1 MGEKEIIE
9 INKNGWN
16 ELVRSGK
23 NYSNTSLPEYGPFMR
38 NEEYF
43 NIFKDVKNKK
53 VLELGCAKGESLKY
67 LQTKGA
73 SEVWGIDILEEQIK
87 YAKNNV
93 PTGKFFV
100 SAMEDNPGI
109 PENYFDYCLSL
120 YSIGFSSSLEKTLA
134 LVSSYLNKDGKFV
147 FCWTHPFFN
156 CLGIAEDKV
165 VIRKSY
171 WKL

>member
-1 MGEKEIIE
+1 MDEKEIIE
-9 INKNGWN
+9 VNKNGWN
-16 ELVRSGK
+16 ELVKSGK
-23 NYSNTSLPEYGPFMR
+23 NFSNTSLPEYGPFMR

-73 SEVWGIDILEEQIK
+73 SEVWGIDISVEQIR

-93 PTGKFFV
+93 PSGKFFV

-120 YSIGFSSSLEKTLA
+120 YSMGYSSSLEKTLS
-134 LVSSYLNKDGKFV
+134 LVSRY
-147 FCWTHPFFN
+147 
-156 CLGIAEDKV
+156 
-165 VIRKSY
+165 
-171 WKL
+171 

>member
-1 MGEKEIIE
+1 MEEKEIIE

-67 LQTKGA
+67 LQKKLMENG
-73 SEVWGIDILEEQIK
+73 SIIL
-87 YAKNNV
+87 
-93 PTGKFFV
+93 
-100 SAMEDNPGI
+100 
-109 PENYFDYCLSL
+109 LSL
-120 YSIGFSSSLEKTLA
+120 WLYICF
-134 LVSSYLNKDGKFV
+134 
-147 FCWTHPFFN
+147 
-156 CLGIAEDKV
+156 
-165 VIRKSY
+165 
-171 WKL
+171 